1 MDIAFKQ
8 DMAGYADMLDI
19 IVMNQIA
26 QKKRFDLSRVNY
38 LKDTKFNNILNQK
51 VSRLNDAINQPSPFK
66 KIDNHSYAIHLLE
79 LNIPLD
85 KRGCFEVAL
94 EFVLRHEGDRLV
106 NKDGASGESSR
117 YGILQSTARSMG
129 FKGHIKD
136 ITREQAKAIYEK
148 LWEMSGAAKLPPIL
162 SIVYFDTYVNSPAMA
177 KKILTKSGGDINTF
191 LNMREQRY
199 KRLAERRPD
208 VFGRYLKG
216 WKNRVNNLKAMVAGL
231 QSNDIAKKG

>member
-1 MDIAFKQ
+1 MNIAFKQ
-8 DMAGYADMLDI
+8 DMAGYTDMLDI

-26 QKKRFDLSRVNY
+26 QKKRFDLSRVTHSNN
-38 LKDTKFNNILNQK
+38 TKFNNILNQK
-51 VSRLNDAINQPSPFK
+51 VSRLNNVSNQPSPFK
-66 KIDNHSYAIHLLE
+66 KVDKHLNITPLLE

-85 KRGCFEVAL
+85 NKGCFETAL

-177 KKILTKSGGDINTF
+177 KKLLTKSGGDINTF

-199 KRLAERRPD
+199 TRLAERRPD